1 MPKKITI
8 KVEVCNE
15 KGRIKAMKIAS
26 GRPGVNSVA
35 MEGNERD
42 QLVVTGEGVDSVKL
56 TNMLRKKLGHAT
68 IVSVKDVKKKNKYK
82 LEGEDDEDCKSP
94 LKYFGCYSPYP
105 PTPYYQRVVYD
116 PEPHSSCSIM

>member
-8 KVEVCNE
+8 KVEVRNE

-35 MEGNERD
+35 MEGDGRD

-56 TNMLRKKLGHAT
+56 TNLLRKKLGHAT
-68 IVSVKDVKKKNKYK
+68 IVSVKYVKKKWCM
-82 LEGEDDEDCKSP
+82 EGKDDDDESSLEHFRYYC
-94 LKYFGCYSPYP
+94 SPYP
-105 PTPYYQRVVYD
+105 PTPHYQQVVYD
-116 PEPHSSCSIM
+116 PQPHNSCSIL